1 VSLYPQEKAYWWRI
15 KSFQA
20 DEASKNLSYS
30 LITWEY
36 RLANHDFG
44 QNTAETPY
52 VYTFIIL
59 VGPEQDFRCPI
70 PTGSNV
76 FGQYRRIIVVLG
88 DGSYESEVADLN
100 KTLGV
105 EEYVAG
111 LQVPM
116 DDFATV
122 QILEC

>member
-1 VSLYPQEKAYWWRI
+1 
-15 KSFQA
+15 
-20 DEASKNLSYS
+20 
-30 LITWEY
+30 
-36 RLANHDFG
+36 
-44 QNTAETPY
+44 
-52 VYTFIIL
+52 
-59 VGPEQDFRCPI
+59 
-70 PTGSNV
+70 
-76 FGQYRRIIVVLG
+76 VLG